1 MRLKPSTP
9 YRAKPG
15 ALALGGA
22 ATVACLV
29 LAAQTIAPAAAS
41 EDANVKGAPAER
53 CAALKGQTLGG
64 ATVESAEL
72 VAKGDTLL
80 KTPFGDVKARSAY
93 CKVKAKTSSGPG
105 STIKLEVDL
114 PNDWNGKLVGVGGGG
129 LSGGLAV
136 ASLTLGSALEKGY
149 AGVAT
154 DAGHDD
160 APDAAWAINAPIKI
174 KDFGFNANHL
184 GAQAAKAA
192 IEAYYG
198 QPAKKAYFHGCSN
211 GGRDALMLAQ
221 RFPQDY
227 DGIVVGAPAA
237 NYTGVM
243 ASFARNQ
250 NLFNAT
256 PAAQSLLPKLQL
268 LHDAVIQKCD
278 KLDGVADGVLEDPR
292 ACKFD
297 PAELQCKPGQ
307 NPAQCLTSPEI
318 GFARAVYQGT
328 RGRDGKLIYPGLP
341 VSSEY
346 AASSVGALGWAPW
359 FMAPPYSG
367 SNLAKDFY
375 RGLVKQD
382 VKWDLASFQ
391 LDRDN
396 AEAKTK
402 VGPDV
407 DALDP
412 NLALFIKRG
421 GKMLIY
427 HGWEDAAIPAAAT
440 LDYYAAVRKR
450 LGRSTDDSVRLFMVP
465 GMNHCGQGP
474 GPNQLDQIGDM
485 DRWMSSGQAP
495 QQILAISAKN
505 PLAAYLGGKI
515 EVVRSRPLCAYPMV
529 STYKGSGST
538 DEAAN
543 FACKLPKGV
552 KG

>member
-22 ATVACLV
+22 ATIAGLV

-41 EDANVKGAPAER
+41 KDASDKAAPAER
-53 CAALKGQTLGG
+53 CAALKGRTLGG
-64 ATVESAEL
+64 AVVESGER

-80 KTPFGDVKARSAY
+80 KTPFGEAKARADY
-93 CKVKAKTSSGPG
+93 CKIKAKTSSGPG
-105 STIKLEVDL
+105 STIKLEVYL
-114 PNDWNGKLVGVGGGG
+114 PNDWNGKLWGVGGGG
-129 LSGGLAV
+129 LSGGLAT
-136 ASLTLGSALEKGY
+136 AGLTLGSALEQGY

-160 APDAAWAINAPIKI
+160 APDAAWAINAPIRI
-174 KDFGFNANHL
+174 RDFGFNANHL
-184 GAQAAKAA
+184 GVQAAKAA
-192 IEAYYG
+192 IETYYG

-250 NLFNAT
+250 NLFTST
-256 PAAQSLLPKLQL
+256 PGAQSLLAKLPL
-268 LHDAVIQKCD
+268 LHDAVMQRCD
-278 KLDGVADGVLEDPR
+278 KLDGVADGVLEDPS

-297 PAELQCKPGQ
+297 PAQLQCKPGQ
-307 NPAQCLTSPEI
+307 DPGKCLTAPEV

-346 AASSVGALGWAPW
+346 NASSVGPLGWGPW
-359 FMAPPYSG
+359 FMSPPYTG
-367 SNLAKDFY
+367 SNLAKEFY

-382 VKWDLASFQ
+382 VKWELASFN

-396 AEAKTK
+396 AEAKAK
-402 VGPDV
+402 VGADL

-412 NLALFIKRG
+412 DLRPFLKRG
-421 GKMLIY
+421 GKLLIY
-427 HGWEDAAIPAAAT
+427 HGWEDAAIPAQAT
-440 LDYYAAVRKR
+440 LDYYAAMRKR
-450 LGRSTDDSVRLFMVP
+450 TGRAADDNVRLFMAP

-474 GPNQLDQIGDM
+474 GPNTLDQIGDI
-485 DRWMSSGQAP
+485 DRWISSGKAP
-495 QQILAISAKN
+495 QQIIAVKPSN
-505 PLAAYLGGKI
+505 GLAAFFGAK
-515 EVVRSRPLCAYPMV
+515 VQVARSRPLCAYPMV

-543 FACKLPKGV
+543 FSCKLPRGV

>member
-1 MRLKPSTP
+1 MRLKPSSP

-22 ATVACLV
+22 ATIAGLV

-41 EDANVKGAPAER
+41 KDAGDKAAPAER
-53 CAALKGQTLGG
+53 CAALKDRNLGG
-64 ATVESAEL
+64 AAVESGEL

-80 KTPFGDVKARSAY
+80 KTPFGEVKARAAY
-93 CKVKAKTSSGPG
+93 CKIKAKTSSGPG
-105 STIKLEVDL
+105 STIKLEVYL

-136 ASLTLGSALEKGY
+136 ASLTLGSALEQGY

-160 APDAAWAINAPIKI
+160 APDAAWAINAPIRI

-192 IEAYYG
+192 IEIYYG

-250 NLFNAT
+250 NLFTST
-256 PAAQSLLPKLQL
+256 PGAQSLLPKLQL

-297 PAELQCKPGQ
+297 PAQLQCKPGQ
-307 NPAQCLTSPEI
+307 DPAKCLTPPEI

-346 AASSVGALGWAPW
+346 TQNLGGPLGWAPW

-412 NLALFIKRG
+412 NLGPFIKRG
-421 GKMLIY
+421 GKLLIY

-440 LDYYAAVRKR
+440 LDYYGAVRKR
-450 LGRSTDDSVRLFMVP
+450 LGRTADESVRLFMVP

-474 GPNQLDQIGDM
+474 GPSQLDQIGDI
-485 DRWMSSGQAP
+485 DRWISSGQAP
-495 QQILAISAKN
+495 QQILAIRPKN

-515 EVVRSRPLCAYPMV
+515 EIVRSRPLCAYPMV
-529 STYKGSGST
+529 SAYKGSGST

>member
-1 MRLKPSTP
+1 MRLKLPNLRGARS
-9 YRAKPG
+9 G

-22 ATVACLV
+22 ATVAGFV
-29 LAAQTIAPAAAS
+29 LATQMIAPAAAS
-41 EDANVKGAPAER
+41 QGASPTGDHAER
-53 CAALKGQTLGG
+53 CAALKGRTLGG
-64 ATVESAEL
+64 AVVESGEQ

-80 KTPFGDVKARSAY
+80 KTPFGDVKARAAF
-93 CKVKAKTSSGPG
+93 CKIKAKTSSGPG
-105 STIKLEVDL
+105 STIKLEVYL

-129 LSGGLAV
+129 LAGGLAT
-136 ASLTLGSALEKGY
+136 ASLTLGSAVEQGY

-154 DAGHDD
+154 DAGHDE
-160 APDAAWAINAPIKI
+160 APNAAWAINAPIRI

-192 IEAYYG
+192 ITTYYG

-227 DGIVVGAPAA
+227 DGIVAGAPAA

-243 ASFARNQ
+243 ASFMRNQ
-250 NLFNAT
+250 QLFTKT
-256 PAAQSLLPKLQL
+256 PAAQSLLPKLSL
-268 LHDAVIQKCD
+268 LHDAVLQKCD

-307 NPAQCLTSPEI
+307 DSAKCLTPSEI
-318 GFARAVYQGT
+318 GYARAVYQGT
-328 RGRDGKLIYPGLP
+328 RGRNGKVIYPGLP

-346 AASSVGALGWAPW
+346 SASAVGPLGWGPW
-359 FMAPPYSG
+359 FMAAPYSG

-382 VKWDLASFQ
+382 VNWDPASFQ
-391 LDRDN
+391 LDADN
-396 AEAKTK
+396 AEAKAR
-402 VGPDV
+402 VGADV

-412 NLALFIKRG
+412 NLKPFIKRG
-421 GKMLIY
+421 GKLLIY
-427 HGWEDAAIPAAAT
+427 QGWEDAAIPAAAT
-440 LDYYAAVRKR
+440 LEYYGAVRHR
-450 LGRSTDDSVRLFMVP
+450 LGRAADDSVRLFMAP

-474 GPNQLDQIGDM
+474 GPNVLDQIGDI
-485 DRWMSSGQAP
+485 DRWISTGKAP
-495 QQILAISAKN
+495 QQILAIRPSNGLAVFMGAK
-505 PLAAYLGGKI
+505 AQ
-515 EVVRSRPLCAYPMV
+515 VVRSRPLCAYPMV
-529 STYKGSGST
+529 STYNGAGST

-543 FACKLPKGV
+543 FSCKLPKGS